1 MLMMNERNHREREV
15 VVVYLIVPRSS
26 NEEIGFGTER
36 KTGNRISRWLRNLKV
51 KPLNDIN
58 MIGNNTTH

>member
-1 MLMMNERNHREREV
+1 MMNERNHREREV
-15 VVVYLIVPRSS
+15 VVVYLI
-26 NEEIGFGTER
+26 GTER